1 MLRVKTFHPSQG
13 YVPHFLGRP
22 GPSNKAVHKNS
33 GTVVEKADTEW
44 APGSPSMG
52 GSTIHADS
60 NKAGRL
66 AQYQGAG
73 TNFYLSFNLPK
84 LLHKNRALGMLH

>member
-1 MLRVKTFHPSQG
+1 M
-13 YVPHFLGRP
+13 
-22 GPSNKAVHKNS
+22 
-33 GTVVEKADTEW
+33 VEKADTEW
-44 APGSPSMG
+44 APGSSSMG

-66 AQYQGAG
+66 AQYQGAEL
-73 TNFYLSFNLPK
+73 TFTFHSTSPK